1 MSDFSDLC
9 SSYGLSPGDPEAID
23 KLIHLMHEDEDD
35 EEDASWYFDNQ
46 SIHKFCCSSSSILF
60 LDFSS
65 SVFASENL

>member
-35 EEDASWYFDNQ
+35 EEDASWYFDNREG
-46 SIHKFCCSSSSILF
+46 FEWV
-60 LDFSS
+60 DT
-65 SVFASENL
+65 EDDDD